1 MHEYAPFA
9 VTLLVILAG
18 ILLNRNDT
26 KELRAEIGSL
36 RSELK
41 GDIGSLRTELKT
53 EFRSEIGSFRAEV
66 NAKLTKIQD
75 DLNSFHRSL
84 GQHDNAIEIL

>member
-1 MHEYAPFA
+1 MHEYATFA

-26 KELRAEIGSL
+26 KDLRAEIGSL
-36 RSELK
+36 RSE
-41 GDIGSLRTELKT
+41 
-53 EFRSEIGSFRAEV
+53 V
-66 NAKLTKIQD
+66 NSKLTKIQD

-84 GQHDNAIEIL
+84 GTARGTVGKIVHDARAISATTQILK